1 MASNAEYVFR
11 TRFDG
16 DGIRQMQQ
24 AFDALPARLR
34 QVANNLVNIDRAA
47 LGGKGEQIADAL
59 HRGLQQRL
67 RGNQVNLADFVR
79 TEVPGLDRLGANW
92 QRVARQIN
100 SSFGEIG
107 RSGGLTE
114 MERSIARTNQQLQRL
129 AALRSAVEARGAGRV
144 TVGSGDQRRWATRD
158 LANRAEQAGVAV
170 PGRGQG
176 RQAVLSQL
184 EQQANRLA
192 GDMGRV
198 APYFRELGVTL
209 QRAGAAGGGGGG
221 GQQPPRTG
229 GGGTGGGNQEP
240 RRQNAFVNG
249 LTEREVNALRERSSD
264 RAAGA
269 RIWREMY
276 RSSDVET
283 PRMLGALS
291 SGRESGRSAA
301 AMDAFSR
308 SASRAAQAAES
319 LARAQESQ
327 RFGAT
332 GGVTAGRR
340 AFREAMVAGGGTVPQ
355 SSMMGQRMPAG
366 QTPEFQTGFRAGWRR
381 EAEAAARAEERLAAA
396 RRRQTQESEAAAR
409 AAARGQAL
417 PQWLQDFQRGFRG
430 NPDRGVG
437 EQFGQTARLSMQY
450 GLMYRALS
458 ALTNVVGQVTQ
469 DFLNLEDNVAGL
481 AMVLGKT
488 TDDAAVQDLADSF
501 GKAAVDYGFASSTGV
516 AAGTQAIGYYGISGE
531 DSAYQRYIAQGAAE
545 AAMRMSRTSGITDD
559 AGMRMLQRQVVG
571 VQRSF
576 GVPDS
581 QIKRVEDALTVIS
594 KQAGTT
600 VAETSAAIAD
610 IGTLASQA
618 GFTLEETGALLSR
631 IQTTTGNT
639 PQGASGAMRQVLSKS
654 DDPVIQAQLRA
665 VGVDTVG
672 TTLKEQL
679 DQLANMG
686 GLSPQQERMIVQ
698 KFGRGS
704 SDQALSILL
713 RDWAQIKQ
721 TAESA
726 SPENAAGAGEESFAK
741 LMESAKQQLQMFGQ
755 RLVELGVQ
763 LARSGIL
770 APLGTLM
777 KLIETLAV
785 TLTSAVRLF
794 NELPAPLR
802 NGAAHAVALGVALH
816 ALNLMMSTQ
825 LVQSVVA
832 LTARF
837 GLLNAAMGSA
847 AAFGGRAAVFRS
859 ARAGG
864 AGVLGATGAMMGTQ
878 GLAAARAGRAA
889 AAAGGATQAGMRAAV
904 GASAATV
911 GAGAAATNAARL
923 GVGAASGAA
932 GLAGMV
938 SSMLPIII
946 PLVATAAFAF
956 WMNSKAKEDLAAS
969 EQGGAAL
976 AQLGARDARSV
987 EELQAARDEAKALKE
1002 QAAGNQGE
1010 TSWLLKT
1017 QGWQA
1022 RLADTFVPGTPFE
1035 DRTKLAARVSRA
1047 AARYDEEGA
1056 AGRVGRFVSGN
1067 RYADVDQDQQAAAS
1081 FEAAYEAHAEY
1092 LEKVEEE
1099 TDRRLKL
1106 DPALGIDFSSADTL
1120 QNSLKTLTDQG
1131 YSAAESIDLVNKR
1144 WADMTGEMQ
1153 LSGQYDTRVR
1163 PGEEKELAGAMG
1175 GAVLNAMAERAGTLQ
1190 QEAAG
1195 EGRNAQASAQ
1205 ELAKLNQ
1212 LPDDWSQTFTQ
1223 RMEQR
1228 ALEMG
1233 EQAGP
1238 GGMWTPE
1245 MRAQFES
1252 QAMAEMSALGLE
1264 AGVSLNRH
1272 TIKAFSDAAMGTM
1285 SQYASQGLNPSQ
1297 FAAANQVFPQ
1307 LAAQKGAEASL
1318 MAGGDPLL
1326 EQSQRMEV
1334 LQQQY
1339 QSMSGAV
1346 AAARERLAEMPD
1358 TPEKEAEVASLGE
1371 AERHLRNFE
1380 LRIKEAEQDLI
1391 NVRKEVLANDAT
1403 LAASRLREDNV
1414 LGRSDINLGMLR
1426 NQLGLTTNVEERKK
1440 LQAQINDAER
1450 QRERDVLE
1458 QDIARDRL
1466 SVGPR
1471 DRGGMLRAD
1480 LAEAK
1485 ARAQLLTEGSAEWY
1499 RNARTIRE
1507 VEDSLAEYALSVAEA
1522 SRRVGRDR
1530 RDTVGATGDE
1540 LAAARARL
1548 DFARSGGDQLGALEA
1563 QNAIADLEYRLRQ
1576 EQGAIVTAR
1585 DRAAVVPGDDI
1596 GSAASAIR
1604 VAQHN
1609 VREALRGTVE
1619 WFEAQAELRQAQAE
1633 YGRVMR
1639 QYAANQR
1646 MLSVDM
1652 TDPVATA
1659 RVELEAARANRA
1671 AAASP
1676 WEATNAEL
1684 EVRRNESALEAAA
1697 FRQRIGDLQM
1707 NEQLGRITHSTY
1719 MAYLSSEHQRLASI
1733 ANRTRQQQDQLN
1745 EVEQLMQA
1753 AADEMSGQFNIGDI
1767 KLPTV
1772 YQVRRAVGAQ
1782 IAAERAGSP
1791 QAYKNEY
1798 NSQITLN
1805 GVDFQQVVDYL
1816 NTALGGRVG
1825 TVTRRGY

>member
-16 DGIRQMQQ
+16 EGVRQMQQ

-129 AALRSAVEARGAGRV
+129 AALRDAVEARGSGRV

-158 LANRAEQAGVAV
+158 LANLAEQAGVAA

-176 RQAVLSQL
+176 RQAVLAQL

-209 QRAGAAGGGGGG
+209 QRAGASGGGGG

-283 PRMLGALS
+283 PRMLGAVS

-340 AFREAMVAGGGTVPQ
+340 AFREAMVAGGGAVPS

-409 AAARGQAL
+409 AAARGQSL

-469 DFLNLEDNVAGL
+469 DFLSLEDNVAGL

-516 AAGTQAIGYYGISGE
+516 AAGTQAIGYYGISSE

-559 AGMRMLQRQVVG
+559 AGMRLLQRQVVG

-594 KQAGTT
+594 KQSGTT

-610 IGTLASQA
+610 IGTLAAQA
-618 GFTLEETGALLSR
+618 GFTLEETGAFLSR
-631 IQTTTGNT
+631 IQTTTGGT
-639 PQGASGAMRQVLSKS
+639 PLAASGAMRQVLSKA
-654 DDPVIQAQLRA
+654 DDPVIQEQLRT

-672 TTLKEQL
+672 TTLKDQL
-679 DQLANMG
+679 DQLSSMG
-686 GLSPQQERMIVQ
+686 GLSPQQERMLIQ
-698 KFGRGS
+698 KFGRNS
-704 SDQALSILL
+704 SDQGLSILL
-713 RDWAQIKQ
+713 RDWEQIKQ

-837 GLLNAAMGSA
+837 GLMNAAMGSM
-847 AAFGGRAAVFRS
+847 AAFGGRAAAFRG

-864 AGVLGATGAMMGTQ
+864 ASVLSALGSMFGMQ

-889 AAAGGATQAGMRAAV
+889 AGAGGATQAGMRAAV
-904 GASAATV
+904 EASTATV
-911 GAGAAATNAARL
+911 GRGPDATRAARL
-923 GVGAASGAA
+923 GVSAASGAA

-976 AQLGARDARSV
+976 AQLGARDARSA

-1022 RLADTFVPGTPFE
+1022 RLADTFLPGTPFE

-1047 AARYDEEGA
+1047 AALYDEGA
-1056 AGRVGRFVSGN
+1056 AGRAGRLLHGN
-1067 RYADVDQDQQAAAS
+1067 RYADVDQDRAAAAS
-1081 FEAAYEAHAEY
+1081 FEAAYDAHAEY
-1092 LEKVEEE
+1092 LKEIEEE
-1099 TDRRLKL
+1099 TARRLKL

-1190 QEAAG
+1190 KEAAG
-1195 EGRNAQASAQ
+1195 EGANAQASAR

-1212 LPDDWSQTFTQ
+1212 LPDDWSQQFTQ
-1223 RMEQR
+1223 RMEQH
-1228 ALEMG
+1228 ALQMG

-1252 QAMAEMSALGLE
+1252 QALAEMSALGLE

-1285 SQYASQGLNPSQ
+1285 SQYASQGLNPAQ

-1326 EQSQRMEV
+1326 EQSKRMEV

-1346 AAARERLAEMPD
+1346 AAARDRLAEMPD
-1358 TPEKEAEVASLGE
+1358 TPEKEAEVANLGE

-1391 NVRKEVLANDAT
+1391 NVRKEVLANDAM

-1426 NQLGLTTNVEERKK
+1426 SQLGLTTNVEERKR

-1450 QRERDVLE
+1450 QRERDVLDR
-1458 QDIARDRL
+1458 DIARDRL

-1480 LAEAK
+1480 LAEAR
-1485 ARAQLLTEGSAEWY
+1485 ARSQLLTEGSAEWY

-1530 RDTVGATGDE
+1530 RDTVGATRDE

-1585 DRAAVVPGDDI
+1585 DRAAVMPGDDI

-1659 RVELEAARANRA
+1659 RVELDAARANRA

-1719 MAYLSSEHQRLASI
+1719 MSYLSAEHQRLSSI

-1782 IAAERAGSP
+1782 IAAERAWSP
-1791 QAYKNEY
+1791 QAFRNEY

>member
-16 DGIRQMQQ
+16 EGVRQMQQ

-129 AALRSAVEARGAGRV
+129 SALRDAVEARGSGRV

-158 LANRAEQAGVAV
+158 LANLAEQAGVAA

-176 RQAVLSQL
+176 RQAVLAQL

-209 QRAGAAGGGGGG
+209 QRAGAAGGGG

-283 PRMLGALS
+283 PRMLGAVS

-340 AFREAMVAGGGTVPQ
+340 AFREAMVAGGGAVPP
-355 SSMMGQRMPAG
+355 SSMLGQRMPAG

-409 AAARGQAL
+409 AAARGQSL

-469 DFLNLEDNVAGL
+469 DFLSLEDNVAGL
-481 AMVLGKT
+481 AMVLGKST
-488 TDDAAVQDLADSF
+488 EDAAVQDLADSF

-516 AAGTQAIGYYGISGE
+516 AAGTQAIGYYGIAGE
-531 DSAYQRYIAQGAAE
+531 DQAYQQHIAQGAAE

-559 AGMRMLQRQVVG
+559 AGMRLLQRQVVG

-581 QIKRVEDALTVIS
+581 QVKRVEDSLTVIS
-594 KQAGTT
+594 KQSGTT
-600 VAETSAAIAD
+600 VAETSAALAD
-610 IGTLASQA
+610 IGTLAAQA
-618 GFTLEETGALLSR
+618 GFTMEETGAFLSR
-631 IQTTTGNT
+631 IQTTTGGT
-639 PQGASGAMRQVLSKS
+639 PMAASGAMRQVLSKA
-654 DDPVIQAQLRA
+654 DDPVIQEQLRT

-679 DQLANMG
+679 DQLSSMG
-686 GLSPQQERMIVQ
+686 GLSPQQERMLIQ
-698 KFGRGS
+698 KFGRNS
-704 SDQALSILL
+704 SDQGLSILL
-713 RDWAQIKQ
+713 RDWDQIKQ

-726 SPENAAGAGEESFAK
+726 SPENAAGAGEEAFAK

-785 TLTSAVRLF
+785 SLTSAVRLF

-837 GLLNAAMGSA
+837 GLMNAAMGSM
-847 AAFGGRAAVFRS
+847 AAFGGRAAAFRG

-864 AGVLGATGAMMGTQ
+864 ASVLGALGSMFGTQ

-889 AAAGGATQAGMRAAV
+889 AGAGGATQAGMRAAV
-904 GASAATV
+904 EASNATV
-911 GAGAAATNAARL
+911 GRGPEATRAARL

-976 AQLGARDARSV
+976 AQLGARDARSA

-1002 QAAGNQGE
+1002 KAEANQGE
-1010 TSWLLKT
+1010 TSWLVKAA
-1017 QGWQA
+1017 GWQA
-1022 RLADTFVPGTPFE
+1022 RMTDTVLKGTPTE
-1035 DRTKLAARVSRA
+1035 DRAKDLLGRYRKAARDD
-1047 AARYDEEGA
+1047 DEGT
-1056 AGRVGRFVSGN
+1056 AGRIGRFMHGN
-1067 RYADVDQDQQAAAS
+1067 QYADVAQDRQAAES
-1081 FEAAYEAHAEY
+1081 FEAAYDAHAEY

-1099 TDRRLKL
+1099 TARRLKL

-1190 QEAAG
+1190 KEAAG
-1195 EGRNAQASAQ
+1195 EGSNAQASAK
-1205 ELAKLNQ
+1205 ELDRLNQ
-1212 LPDDWSQTFTQ
+1212 LPDDWSQKFTQ
-1223 RMEQR
+1223 RMEQH
-1228 ALEMG
+1228 ALKMG
-1233 EQAGP
+1233 EKAGP

-1245 MRAQFES
+1245 MRAEFET
-1252 QAMAEMSALGLE
+1252 QAAAEMSALALD

-1285 SQYASQGLNPSQ
+1285 SQYASQGLNPAQ

-1307 LAAQKGAEASL
+1307 LAAQKGAEESL

-1326 EQSQRMEV
+1326 EQSKRMEV

-1346 AAARERLAEMPD
+1346 AAARDRLSEMRD
-1358 TPEKEAEVASLGE
+1358 TPEKEAEVANLGE

-1426 NQLGLTTNVEERKK
+1426 SQLGLTTNVEERKK

-1458 QDIARDRL
+1458 RDIARDRL

-1485 ARAQLLTEGSAEWY
+1485 SRAQLLTEGSAEWY

-1530 RDTVGATGDE
+1530 RDTVGATRDE

-1659 RVELEAARANRA
+1659 RVELDAARANRA

-1719 MAYLSSEHQRLASI
+1719 MSYLSAEHQRLSAI

-1782 IAAERAGSP
+1782 IAAEKAWSP
-1791 QAYKNEY
+1791 QAFKNEY

>member
-16 DGIRQMQQ
+16 EGVRQMQQ

-129 AALRSAVEARGAGRV
+129 AALRDAVEARGSGRV

-158 LANRAEQAGVAV
+158 LANLAEQAGVAV

-198 APYFRELGVTL
+198 APYFRELGVAL
-209 QRAGAAGGGGGG
+209 QRAGAAGGGGG

-283 PRMLGALS
+283 PRMLGAVS

-340 AFREAMVAGGGTVPQ
+340 AFREAMVAGGGAVPP
-355 SSMMGQRMPAG
+355 SSMLGQRMPAG

-409 AAARGQAL
+409 AAARGQSL

-469 DFLNLEDNVAGL
+469 DFLSLEDNVAGL
-481 AMVLGKT
+481 AMVLGKST
-488 TDDAAVQDLADSF
+488 EDAAVQDLADSF

-516 AAGTQAIGYYGISGE
+516 AAGTQAIGYYGIAGE
-531 DSAYQRYIAQGAAE
+531 DQAYQQHIAQGAAE

-559 AGMRMLQRQVVG
+559 AGMRLLQRQVVG

-581 QIKRVEDALTVIS
+581 QVKRVEDSLTVIS
-594 KQAGTT
+594 KQSGTT
-600 VAETSAAIAD
+600 VAETSAALAD
-610 IGTLASQA
+610 IGTLAAQA
-618 GFTLEETGALLSR
+618 GFTMEETGAFLSR
-631 IQTTTGNT
+631 IQTTTGGT
-639 PQGASGAMRQVLSKS
+639 PMAASGAMRQVLSKA
-654 DDPVIQAQLRA
+654 DDPVIQEQLRT

-679 DQLANMG
+679 DQLSSMG
-686 GLSPQQERMIVQ
+686 GLSPQQERMLIQ
-698 KFGRGS
+698 KFGRNS
-704 SDQALSILL
+704 SDQGLSILL
-713 RDWAQIKQ
+713 RDWDQIKQ

-726 SPENAAGAGEESFAK
+726 SPENAAGAGEEAFAK

-785 TLTSAVRLF
+785 SLTSAVRLF

-837 GLLNAAMGSA
+837 GLMNAAMGSM
-847 AAFGGRAAVFRS
+847 AAFGGRAAAFRG

-864 AGVLGATGAMMGTQ
+864 ASVLGALGSMFGTQ

-889 AAAGGATQAGMRAAV
+889 AGAGGATQAGMRAAV
-904 GASAATV
+904 EASNATV
-911 GAGAAATNAARL
+911 GRGPEATRAARL

-976 AQLGARDARSV
+976 AQLGARDARSA

-1002 QAAGNQGE
+1002 KAEANQGE
-1010 TSWLLKT
+1010 TSWLVKAA
-1017 QGWQA
+1017 GWQA
-1022 RLADTFVPGTPFE
+1022 RMTDTVLKGTPTE
-1035 DRTKLAARVSRA
+1035 DRAKDLLGRYRKAARDD
-1047 AARYDEEGA
+1047 DEGT
-1056 AGRVGRFVSGN
+1056 AGRIGRFMHGN
-1067 RYADVDQDQQAAAS
+1067 QYADVAQDRQAAES

-1099 TDRRLKL
+1099 TARRLKL

-1190 QEAAG
+1190 KEAAG
-1195 EGRNAQASAQ
+1195 EGSNAQASAK
-1205 ELAKLNQ
+1205 ELDRLNQ
-1212 LPDDWSQTFTQ
+1212 LPDDWSQKFTQ
-1223 RMEQR
+1223 RMEQH
-1228 ALEMG
+1228 ALKMG
-1233 EQAGP
+1233 EKAGP

-1245 MRAQFES
+1245 MRAEFET
-1252 QAMAEMSALGLE
+1252 QAAAEMSALALD

-1285 SQYASQGLNPSQ
+1285 SQYASQGLNPAQ

-1307 LAAQKGAEASL
+1307 LAAQKGAEESL

-1326 EQSQRMEV
+1326 EQSKRMEV

-1346 AAARERLAEMPD
+1346 AAARDRLAEMPD
-1358 TPEKEAEVASLGE
+1358 TPEKEAEVANLGA

-1426 NQLGLTTNVEERKK
+1426 SQLGLTTNVEERKK

-1458 QDIARDRL
+1458 RDIARDRL

-1485 ARAQLLTEGSAEWY
+1485 SRAQLLTEGSAEWY

-1530 RDTVGATGDE
+1530 RDTVGATRDE

-1659 RVELEAARANRA
+1659 RVELDAARANRA

-1719 MAYLSSEHQRLASI
+1719 MSYLSAEHQRLSAI

-1782 IAAERAGSP
+1782 IAAEKAWSP
-1791 QAYKNEY
+1791 QAFKNEY

>member
-16 DGIRQMQQ
+16 EGVRQMQQ

-129 AALRSAVEARGAGRV
+129 AALRDAVEARGSGRV

-158 LANRAEQAGVAV
+158 LANLAEQAGVAA

-176 RQAVLSQL
+176 RQAVLAQL

-209 QRAGAAGGGGGG
+209 QRAGASGGGG

-283 PRMLGALS
+283 PRMLGAVS

-340 AFREAMVAGGGTVPQ
+340 AFREAMVAGGGAVPS

-409 AAARGQAL
+409 AAARGQSL

-469 DFLNLEDNVAGL
+469 DFLSLEDNVAGL

-516 AAGTQAIGYYGISGE
+516 AAGTQAIGYYGISSE

-559 AGMRMLQRQVVG
+559 AGMRLLQRQVVG

-594 KQAGTT
+594 KQSGTT

-610 IGTLASQA
+610 IGTLAAQA
-618 GFTLEETGALLSR
+618 GFTLEETGAFLSR
-631 IQTTTGNT
+631 IQTTTGGT
-639 PQGASGAMRQVLSKS
+639 PLAASGAMRQVLSKA
-654 DDPVIQAQLRA
+654 DDPVIQEQLRT

-672 TTLKEQL
+672 TTLKDQL
-679 DQLANMG
+679 DQLSSMG
-686 GLSPQQERMIVQ
+686 GLSPQQERMLIQ
-698 KFGRGS
+698 KFGRNS
-704 SDQALSILL
+704 SDQGLSILL
-713 RDWAQIKQ
+713 RDWEQIKQ

-837 GLLNAAMGSA
+837 GLMNAAMGSM
-847 AAFGGRAAVFRS
+847 AAFGGRAAAFRG

-864 AGVLGATGAMMGTQ
+864 ASVLSALGSMFGMQ

-889 AAAGGATQAGMRAAV
+889 AGAGGATQAGMRAAV
-904 GASAATV
+904 EASTATV
-911 GAGAAATNAARL
+911 GRGPDATRAARL
-923 GVGAASGAA
+923 GVSAASGAA

-976 AQLGARDARSV
+976 AQLGARDARSA

-1047 AARYDEEGA
+1047 AALYDEGA
-1056 AGRVGRFVSGN
+1056 AGRAGRLLHGN
-1067 RYADVDQDQQAAAS
+1067 RYADVDQDRAAAAS
-1081 FEAAYEAHAEY
+1081 FEAAYDAHAEY
-1092 LEKVEEE
+1092 LKEIEEE
-1099 TDRRLKL
+1099 TARRLKL

-1190 QEAAG
+1190 KEAAG
-1195 EGRNAQASAQ
+1195 KGANAQASAR
-1205 ELAKLNQ
+1205 ELEKLNQ
-1212 LPDDWSQTFTQ
+1212 LPDDWSQQFTQ
-1223 RMEQR
+1223 RMEQH
-1228 ALEMG
+1228 ALQMG

-1252 QAMAEMSALGLE
+1252 QALAEMSALGLE

-1285 SQYASQGLNPSQ
+1285 SQYASQGLNPAQ

-1326 EQSQRMEV
+1326 EQSKRMEV

-1346 AAARERLAEMPD
+1346 AAARDRLAEMPD
-1358 TPEKEAEVASLGE
+1358 TPEKEAEVANLGE

-1380 LRIKEAEQDLI
+1380 LRVKEAEQDLI
-1391 NVRKEVLANDAT
+1391 NVRKEVLANDAM

-1426 NQLGLTTNVEERKK
+1426 SQLGLTTNVEERKR

-1450 QRERDVLE
+1450 QRERDVLDR
-1458 QDIARDRL
+1458 DIARDRL

-1480 LAEAK
+1480 LAEAR
-1485 ARAQLLTEGSAEWY
+1485 ARSQLLTEGSAEWY

-1530 RDTVGATGDE
+1530 RDTVGATRDE

-1585 DRAAVVPGDDI
+1585 DRAAVMPGDDI

-1659 RVELEAARANRA
+1659 RVELDAARANRA

-1719 MAYLSSEHQRLASI
+1719 MSYLSAEHQRLSSI

-1782 IAAERAGSP
+1782 IAAERAWSP
-1791 QAYKNEY
+1791 QAFRNEY

>member
-16 DGIRQMQQ
+16 EGVRQMQQ

-129 AALRSAVEARGAGRV
+129 AALRDAVEARGSGRV

-158 LANRAEQAGVAV
+158 LANLAEQAGVAA

-176 RQAVLSQL
+176 RQAVLAQL

-209 QRAGAAGGGGGG
+209 QRAGASGGGGG

-283 PRMLGALS
+283 PRMLGAVS

-340 AFREAMVAGGGTVPQ
+340 AFREAMVAGGGAVPS

-409 AAARGQAL
+409 AAARGQSL

-469 DFLNLEDNVAGL
+469 DFLSLEDNVAGL

-516 AAGTQAIGYYGISGE
+516 AAGTQAIGYYGISSE

-559 AGMRMLQRQVVG
+559 AGMRLLQRQVVG

-594 KQAGTT
+594 KQSGTT

-610 IGTLASQA
+610 IGTLAAQA
-618 GFTLEETGALLSR
+618 GFTLEETGAFLSR
-631 IQTTTGNT
+631 IQTTTGGT
-639 PQGASGAMRQVLSKS
+639 PLAASGAMRQVLSKA
-654 DDPVIQAQLRA
+654 DDPVIQEQLRT

-672 TTLKEQL
+672 TTLKDQL
-679 DQLANMG
+679 DQLSSMG
-686 GLSPQQERMIVQ
+686 GLSPQQERMLIQ
-698 KFGRGS
+698 KFGRNS
-704 SDQALSILL
+704 SDQGLSILL
-713 RDWAQIKQ
+713 RDWEQIKQ

-837 GLLNAAMGSA
+837 GLMNAAMGSM
-847 AAFGGRAAVFRS
+847 AAFGGRAAAFRG

-864 AGVLGATGAMMGTQ
+864 ASVLSALGSMFGMQ

-889 AAAGGATQAGMRAAV
+889 AGAGGATQAGMRAAV
-904 GASAATV
+904 EASTATV
-911 GAGAAATNAARL
+911 GRGPDATRAARL

-976 AQLGARDARSV
+976 AQLGARDARSA
-987 EELQAARDEAKALKE
+987 EEFQAARDEAKALKA

-1047 AARYDEEGA
+1047 AALYDEGA
-1056 AGRVGRFVSGN
+1056 AGRAGRLLHGN
-1067 RYADVDQDQQAAAS
+1067 RYADVDQDRAAAAS
-1081 FEAAYEAHAEY
+1081 FEAAYDAHAEY
-1092 LEKVEEE
+1092 LKEIEEE
-1099 TDRRLKL
+1099 TARRLKL

-1190 QEAAG
+1190 KEAAG
-1195 EGRNAQASAQ
+1195 EGANAQASAR

-1212 LPDDWSQTFTQ
+1212 LPDDWSQQFTQ
-1223 RMEQR
+1223 RMEQH
-1228 ALEMG
+1228 ALQMG

-1252 QAMAEMSALGLE
+1252 QALAEMSALGLE

-1285 SQYASQGLNPSQ
+1285 SQYASQGLNPAQ

-1326 EQSQRMEV
+1326 EQSKRMEV

-1346 AAARERLAEMPD
+1346 AAARDRLAEMPD
-1358 TPEKEAEVASLGE
+1358 TPEKEAEVANLGE

-1391 NVRKEVLANDAT
+1391 NVRKEVLANDAM

-1426 NQLGLTTNVEERKK
+1426 SQLGLTTNVEERKR

-1450 QRERDVLE
+1450 QRERDVLDR
-1458 QDIARDRL
+1458 DIARDRL

-1480 LAEAK
+1480 LAEAR
-1485 ARAQLLTEGSAEWY
+1485 ARSQLLTEGSAEWY

-1530 RDTVGATGDE
+1530 RDTVGATRDE

-1585 DRAAVVPGDDI
+1585 DRAAVMPGDDI

-1659 RVELEAARANRA
+1659 RVELDAARANRA

-1719 MAYLSSEHQRLASI
+1719 MSYLSAEHQRLSSI

-1782 IAAERAGSP
+1782 IAAERAWSP
-1791 QAYKNEY
+1791 QAFRNEY

>member
-16 DGIRQMQQ
+16 EGVRQMQQ

-129 AALRSAVEARGAGRV
+129 AALRDAVEARGSGRV

-158 LANRAEQAGVAV
+158 LANLAEQAGVAA

-176 RQAVLSQL
+176 RQAVLAQL

-209 QRAGAAGGGGGG
+209 QRAGASGGGG

-283 PRMLGALS
+283 PRMLGAVS

-340 AFREAMVAGGGTVPQ
+340 AFREAMVAGGGAVPS

-409 AAARGQAL
+409 AAARGQSL

-469 DFLNLEDNVAGL
+469 DFLSLEDNVAGL

-516 AAGTQAIGYYGISGE
+516 AAGTQAIGYYGISSE

-559 AGMRMLQRQVVG
+559 AGMRLLQRQVVG

-594 KQAGTT
+594 KQSGTT

-610 IGTLASQA
+610 IGTLAAQA
-618 GFTLEETGALLSR
+618 GFTLEETGAFLSR
-631 IQTTTGNT
+631 IQTTTGGT
-639 PQGASGAMRQVLSKS
+639 PLAASGAMRQVLSKA
-654 DDPVIQAQLRA
+654 DDPVIQEQLRT

-672 TTLKEQL
+672 TTLKDQL
-679 DQLANMG
+679 DQLSSMG
-686 GLSPQQERMIVQ
+686 GLSPQQERMLIQ
-698 KFGRGS
+698 KFGRNS
-704 SDQALSILL
+704 SDQGLSILL
-713 RDWAQIKQ
+713 RDWEQIKQ

-837 GLLNAAMGSA
+837 GLMNAAMGSM
-847 AAFGGRAAVFRS
+847 AAFGGRAAAFRG

-864 AGVLGATGAMMGTQ
+864 ASVLSALGSMFGMQ

-889 AAAGGATQAGMRAAV
+889 AGAGGATQAGMRAAV
-904 GASAATV
+904 EASTATV
-911 GAGAAATNAARL
+911 GRGPDATRAARL
-923 GVGAASGAA
+923 GVSAASGAA

-976 AQLGARDARSV
+976 AQLGARDARSA

-1047 AARYDEEGA
+1047 AALYDEGA
-1056 AGRVGRFVSGN
+1056 AGRAGRLLHGN
-1067 RYADVDQDQQAAAS
+1067 RYADVDQDRAAAAS
-1081 FEAAYEAHAEY
+1081 FEAAYDAHAEY
-1092 LEKVEEE
+1092 LKEIEEE
-1099 TDRRLKL
+1099 TARRLKL

-1190 QEAAG
+1190 KEAAG
-1195 EGRNAQASAQ
+1195 EGANAQASAR

-1212 LPDDWSQTFTQ
+1212 LPDDWSQQFTQ
-1223 RMEQR
+1223 RMEQH
-1228 ALEMG
+1228 ALQMG

-1252 QAMAEMSALGLE
+1252 QALAEMSALGLE

-1285 SQYASQGLNPSQ
+1285 SQYASQGLNPAQ

-1326 EQSQRMEV
+1326 EQSKRMEV

-1346 AAARERLAEMPD
+1346 AAARDRLAEMPD
-1358 TPEKEAEVASLGE
+1358 TPEKEAEVANLGE

-1391 NVRKEVLANDAT
+1391 NVRKEVLANDAM

-1426 NQLGLTTNVEERKK
+1426 SQLGLTTNVEERKR

-1450 QRERDVLE
+1450 QRERDVLDR
-1458 QDIARDRL
+1458 DIARDRL

-1480 LAEAK
+1480 LAEAR
-1485 ARAQLLTEGSAEWY
+1485 ARSQLLTEGSAEWY

-1530 RDTVGATGDE
+1530 RDTVGATRDE

-1659 RVELEAARANRA
+1659 RVELDAARANRA

-1719 MAYLSSEHQRLASI
+1719 MSYLSAEHQRLSSI

-1782 IAAERAGSP
+1782 IAAERAWSP
-1791 QAYKNEY
+1791 QAFRNEY

>member
-16 DGIRQMQQ
+16 DGVRQMQQ

-34 QVANNLVNIDRAA
+34 HVANNLINIDRAA

-107 RSGGLTE
+107 RSSGLTE
-114 MERSIARTNQQLQRL
+114 MERSVARTNQQLQRL
-129 AALRSAVEARGAGRV
+129 AALRDAVDARGSGRV

-158 LANRAEQAGVAV
+158 LANLAEQAGVAV

-209 QRAGAAGGGGGG
+209 QRASAAGGGGG

-229 GGGTGGGNQEP
+229 GGGTSGGNQEP

-249 LTEREVNALRERSSD
+249 LTEREMTALRARSED
-264 RAAGA
+264 RSAAS

-283 PRMLGALS
+283 PRMMGALS

-327 RFGAT
+327 RLGAT

-340 AFREAMVAGGGTVPQ
+340 AYREAMVAGGGAVPP

-396 RRRQTQESEAAAR
+396 RRRQTQESEAR

-458 ALTNVVGQVTQ
+458 ALSNVVGQVTQ
-469 DFLNLEDNVAGL
+469 DFLNLEDNIAGL
-481 AMVLGKT
+481 AMVLGKS
-488 TDDAAVQDLADSF
+488 TDDAAVQDMADAF
-501 GKAAVDYGFASSTGV
+501 GQAAVDYGFASSTGV

-531 DSAYQRYIAQGAAE
+531 DPAYQQYIAQGAAE

-559 AGMRMLQRQVVG
+559 SGMRLMQRQVVG

-576 GVPDS
+576 GIPDS
-581 QIKRVEDALTVIS
+581 QVKRVEDTLTVIA
-594 KQAGTT
+594 KQSGTT

-610 IGTLASQA
+610 IGTLAEQA
-618 GFTLEETGALLSR
+618 GFTLEETGAFLNR
-631 IQTTTGNT
+631 IQTTTGST
-639 PQGASGAMRQVLSKS
+639 PQGASGAMRQVLSKA
-654 DDPVIQAQLRA
+654 DDPVIQEQLRT
-665 VGVDTVG
+665 VGVNTVG

-679 DQLANMG
+679 DELANMG
-686 GLSPQQERMIVQ
+686 GLSPQQERMLVQ

-704 SDQALSILL
+704 SDQGLSILV
-713 RDWAQIKQ
+713 RDWMQIQQ
-721 TAESA
+721 TAEAA
-726 SPENAAGAGEESFAK
+726 SPENAAGAGEEAFAK
-741 LMESAKQQLQMFGQ
+741 LMESTKQQLQMFGQ

-770 APLGTLM
+770 APLGTLV

-802 NGAAHAVALGVALH
+802 NGAAHVVALGVALH

-825 LVQSVVA
+825 LVKSVVA

-932 GLAGMV
+932 GLAGAV

-946 PLVATAAFAF
+946 PLVAAAAFGF

-969 EQGGAAL
+969 ERGGAAL
-976 AQLGARDARSV
+976 AQLGARDARSA
-987 EELQAARDEAKALKE
+987 EEFQAARDEAKALKE
-1002 QAAGNQGE
+1002 QANANQGE
-1010 TSWLLKT
+1010 TSWLLKAA
-1017 QGWQA
+1017 GWQA
-1022 RLADTFVPGTPFE
+1022 RLTDTFVPGTPVE
-1035 DRTKLAARVSRA
+1035 DRAKQLARVYRVAAR
-1047 AARYDEEGA
+1047 DDEGA
-1056 AGRVGRFVSGN
+1056 AGRIGRFMHGD
-1067 RYADVDQDQQAAAS
+1067 RYADVSQDRQAAAS

-1106 DPALGIDFSSADTL
+1106 DPALGLDFSSADTL

-1175 GAVLNAMAERAGTLQ
+1175 GAVLNAIAERAGTLQ
-1190 QEAAG
+1190 KEAAG

-1212 LPDDWSQTFTQ
+1212 LPDDWSQKFTQ
-1223 RMEQR
+1223 RMEQH
-1228 ALEMG
+1228 ALQMG
-1233 EQAGP
+1233 EKAGP

-1245 MRAQFES
+1245 MRAEFET
-1252 QAMAEMSALGLE
+1252 QALAEMSALGLE

-1285 SQYASQGLNPSQ
+1285 SQYASQGLNPAQ

-1318 MAGGDPLL
+1318 LAGGDPLL
-1326 EQSQRMEV
+1326 EQRKRMDV

-1339 QSMSGAV
+1339 QSMAGAV
-1346 AAARERLAEMPD
+1346 AAARDRVAEMPD
-1358 TPEKEAEVASLGE
+1358 TPEKEAEVANLAE

-1391 NVRKEVLANDAT
+1391 NVRKESMANDAM
-1403 LAASRLREDNV
+1403 LLASRLRDDDT
-1414 LGRSDINLGMLR
+1414 LGRADINLGLLR
-1426 NQLGLTTNVEERKK
+1426 SQLGLTTNVEERKK

-1458 QDIARDRL
+1458 RDIARDRL

-1480 LAEAK
+1480 LAEAR
-1485 ARAQLLTEGSAEWY
+1485 ARSRLLTEGSAEWY

-1522 SRRVGRDR
+1522 ARRVGRDR
-1530 RDTVGATGDE
+1530 RDTVGTTLDE

-1585 DRAAVVPGDDI
+1585 DQAAVVPGDDI

-1609 VREALRGTVE
+1609 VREALRGTAE

-1659 RVELEAARANRA
+1659 RAELDAAQANRA

-1719 MAYLSSEHQRLASI
+1719 MAYLSAEHQRLSSI

-1753 AADEMSGQFNIGDI
+1753 AADEMAGQFNIGDI

-1782 IAAERAGSP
+1782 IAAERAWSP
-1791 QAYKNEY
+1791 QAFKNEY

-1825 TVTRRGY
+1825 NVTRRGY

>member
-16 DGIRQMQQ
+16 EGVRQMQQ

-129 AALRSAVEARGAGRV
+129 AALRDAVEARGSGRV

-158 LANRAEQAGVAV
+158 LANLAEQAGVAA

-176 RQAVLSQL
+176 RQAVLAQL

-209 QRAGAAGGGGGG
+209 QRAGASGGGG

-283 PRMLGALS
+283 PRMLGAVS

-340 AFREAMVAGGGTVPQ
+340 AFREAMVAGGGAVPS

-409 AAARGQAL
+409 AAARGQSL

-469 DFLNLEDNVAGL
+469 DFLSLEDNVAGL

-516 AAGTQAIGYYGISGE
+516 AAGTQAIGYYGISSE

-559 AGMRMLQRQVVG
+559 AGMRLLQRQVVG

-594 KQAGTT
+594 KQSGTT

-610 IGTLASQA
+610 IGTLAAQA
-618 GFTLEETGALLSR
+618 GFTLEETGAFLSR
-631 IQTTTGNT
+631 IQTTTGGT
-639 PQGASGAMRQVLSKS
+639 PLAASGAMRQVLSKA
-654 DDPVIQAQLRA
+654 DDPVIQEQLRT

-672 TTLKEQL
+672 TTLKDQL
-679 DQLANMG
+679 DQLSSMG
-686 GLSPQQERMIVQ
+686 GLSPQQERMLIQ
-698 KFGRGS
+698 KFGRNS
-704 SDQALSILL
+704 SDQGLSILL
-713 RDWAQIKQ
+713 RDWEQIKQ

-837 GLLNAAMGSA
+837 GLMNAAMGSM
-847 AAFGGRAAVFRS
+847 AAFGGRAAAFRG

-864 AGVLGATGAMMGTQ
+864 ASVLSALGSMFGMQ

-889 AAAGGATQAGMRAAV
+889 AGAGGATQAGMRAAV
-904 GASAATV
+904 EASTATV
-911 GAGAAATNAARL
+911 GRGPDATRAARL
-923 GVGAASGAA
+923 GVSAASGAA

-976 AQLGARDARSV
+976 AQLGARDARSA
-987 EELQAARDEAKALKE
+987 EEFQAARDEAKALKA

-1047 AARYDEEGA
+1047 AALYDEGA
-1056 AGRVGRFVSGN
+1056 AGRAGRLLHGN
-1067 RYADVDQDQQAAAS
+1067 RYADVDQDRAAAAS
-1081 FEAAYEAHAEY
+1081 FEAAYDAHAEY
-1092 LEKVEEE
+1092 LKEIEEE
-1099 TDRRLKL
+1099 TARRLKL

-1190 QEAAG
+1190 KEAAG
-1195 EGRNAQASAQ
+1195 KGANAQASAR
-1205 ELAKLNQ
+1205 ELEKLNQ
-1212 LPDDWSQTFTQ
+1212 LPDDWSQQFTQ
-1223 RMEQR
+1223 RMEQH
-1228 ALEMG
+1228 ALQMG

-1252 QAMAEMSALGLE
+1252 QALAEMSALGLE

-1285 SQYASQGLNPSQ
+1285 SQYASQGLNPAQ

-1326 EQSQRMEV
+1326 EQSKRMEV

-1346 AAARERLAEMPD
+1346 AAARDRLAEMPD
-1358 TPEKEAEVASLGE
+1358 TPEKEAEVANLGE

-1380 LRIKEAEQDLI
+1380 LRVKEAEQDLI
-1391 NVRKEVLANDAT
+1391 NVRKEVLANDAM

-1426 NQLGLTTNVEERKK
+1426 SQLGLTTNVEERKR

-1450 QRERDVLE
+1450 QRERDVLDR
-1458 QDIARDRL
+1458 DIARDRL

-1480 LAEAK
+1480 LAEAR
-1485 ARAQLLTEGSAEWY
+1485 ARSQLLTEGSAEWY

-1530 RDTVGATGDE
+1530 RDTVGATRDE

-1585 DRAAVVPGDDI
+1585 DRAAVMPGDDI

-1659 RVELEAARANRA
+1659 RVELDAARANRA

-1719 MAYLSSEHQRLASI
+1719 MSYLSAEHQRLSSI

-1782 IAAERAGSP
+1782 IAAERAWSP
-1791 QAYKNEY
+1791 QAFRNEY

>member
-16 DGIRQMQQ
+16 EGVRQMQQ

-129 AALRSAVEARGAGRV
+129 AALRDAVEARGSGRV

-158 LANRAEQAGVAV
+158 LANLAEQAGVAA

-176 RQAVLSQL
+176 RQAVLAQL

-209 QRAGAAGGGGGG
+209 QRAGASGGGG

-283 PRMLGALS
+283 PRMLGAVS

-340 AFREAMVAGGGTVPQ
+340 AFREAMVAGGGAVPS

-409 AAARGQAL
+409 AAARGQSL

-469 DFLNLEDNVAGL
+469 DFLSLEDNVAGL

-516 AAGTQAIGYYGISGE
+516 AAGTQAIGYYGISSE

-559 AGMRMLQRQVVG
+559 AGMRLLQRQVVG

-594 KQAGTT
+594 KQSGTT

-610 IGTLASQA
+610 IGTLAAQA
-618 GFTLEETGALLSR
+618 GFTLEETGAFLSR
-631 IQTTTGNT
+631 IQTTTGGT
-639 PQGASGAMRQVLSKS
+639 PLAASGAMRQVLSKA
-654 DDPVIQAQLRA
+654 DDPVIQEQLRT

-672 TTLKEQL
+672 TTLKDQL
-679 DQLANMG
+679 DQLSSMG
-686 GLSPQQERMIVQ
+686 GLSPQQERMLIQ
-698 KFGRGS
+698 KFGRNS
-704 SDQALSILL
+704 SDQGLSILL
-713 RDWAQIKQ
+713 RDWEQIKQ

-726 SPENAAGAGEESFAK
+726 SPENAAGAGEEAFAK

-837 GLLNAAMGSA
+837 GLMNAAMGSM
-847 AAFGGRAAVFRS
+847 AAFGGRAAAFRG

-864 AGVLGATGAMMGTQ
+864 ASVLSALGSMFGMQ

-889 AAAGGATQAGMRAAV
+889 AGAGGATQAGMRAAV
-904 GASAATV
+904 EASTATV
-911 GAGAAATNAARL
+911 GRGPDATRAARL
-923 GVGAASGAA
+923 GVSAASGAA

-976 AQLGARDARSV
+976 AQLGARDARSA
-987 EELQAARDEAKALKE
+987 EEFQAARDEAKALKKK
-1002 QAAGNQGE
+1002 AAGNQGE
-1010 TSWLLKT
+1010 TSWFLKT
-1017 QGWQA
+1017 HGWSA
-1022 RLADTFVPGTPFE
+1022 RMVDTVLPGTPTE
-1035 DRTKLAARVSRA
+1035 DRNEQLVRATRA

-1056 AGRVGRFVSGN
+1056 AGRIGRFVHGN
-1067 RYADVDQDQQAAAS
+1067 RYADVDQDRAAAAS
-1081 FEAAYEAHAEY
+1081 FEAAYDAHAEY
-1092 LEKVEEE
+1092 LKEIEEE
-1099 TDRRLKL
+1099 TARRLKL

-1190 QEAAG
+1190 KEAAG
-1195 EGRNAQASAQ
+1195 KGANAQASAR
-1205 ELAKLNQ
+1205 ELEKLNQ
-1212 LPDDWSQTFTQ
+1212 LPDDWSQQFTQ
-1223 RMEQR
+1223 RMEQH
-1228 ALEMG
+1228 ALQMG

-1252 QAMAEMSALGLE
+1252 QALAEMSALGLE

-1285 SQYASQGLNPSQ
+1285 SQYASQGLNPAQ

-1326 EQSQRMEV
+1326 EQSKRMEV

-1346 AAARERLAEMPD
+1346 AAARDRLAEMPD
-1358 TPEKEAEVASLGE
+1358 TPEKEAEVANLGE

-1380 LRIKEAEQDLI
+1380 LRVKEAEQDLI
-1391 NVRKEVLANDAT
+1391 NVRKEVLANDAM

-1426 NQLGLTTNVEERKK
+1426 SQLGLTTNVEERKR

-1450 QRERDVLE
+1450 QRERDVLDR
-1458 QDIARDRL
+1458 DIARDRL

-1480 LAEAK
+1480 LAEAR
-1485 ARAQLLTEGSAEWY
+1485 ARSQLLTEGSAEWY

-1530 RDTVGATGDE
+1530 RDTVGATRDE

-1585 DRAAVVPGDDI
+1585 DRAAVMPGDDI

-1659 RVELEAARANRA
+1659 RVELDAARANRA

-1719 MAYLSSEHQRLASI
+1719 MSYLSAEHQRLSSI

-1782 IAAERAGSP
+1782 IAAERAWSP
-1791 QAYKNEY
+1791 QAFRNEY